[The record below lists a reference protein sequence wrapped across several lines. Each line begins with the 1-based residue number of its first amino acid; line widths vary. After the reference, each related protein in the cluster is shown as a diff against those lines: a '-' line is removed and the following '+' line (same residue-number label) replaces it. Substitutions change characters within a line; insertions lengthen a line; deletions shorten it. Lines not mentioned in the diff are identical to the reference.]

1 MSATETVI
9 ERIAVEIVRRIEA
22 ITIDN
27 GYSFNVA
34 GVVRPDRLGREV
46 NPKDRL
52 IVVYQGESQ
61 YNEELSHGGNPPAIA
76 YDTEFS
82 IKCFSRESDKLNAE
96 VASSANEILA
106 AVRKALVNE
115 ASNPSV
121 WYQMAGDAI
130 ICNWG
135 TVTPFSPGETSHAGG
150 TIPLTVT
157 HRESEDNPY
166 IARA

>member
-1 MSATETVI
+1 MPATETVI
-9 ERIAVEIVRRIEA
+9 ERIAIEIVRRLEA
-22 ITIDN
+22 ITIDG

-46 NPKDRL
+46 NPRDRL

-61 YNEELSHGGNPPAIA
+61 YNDALCHPGNPPAIA
-76 YDTEFS
+76 YDTTFT
-82 IKCFSRESDKLNAE
+82 IVCFSRESDRLNTEA
-96 VASSANEILA
+96 ASSTNEILA
-106 AVRKALVNE
+106 AARKAIVTE
-115 ASNPSV
+115 ATSPGV
-121 WYQMAGDAI
+121 WYTMAGDAI

-135 TVTPFSPGETSHAGG
+135 NITPFSAGETAHAGG
-150 TIPLTVT
+150 SIPLIVT